1 MHNFIVDVLTLVYK
15 PVQYWKK
22 DLMLFD
28 EDKTALLQAK
38 WLLVLRTV
46 SKCERIRL
54 QPTSL
59 AVHSF
64 REGSA

>member
-1 MHNFIVDVLTLVYK
+1 MHNFIVDILTMNDLVYK

-38 WLLVLRTV
+38 WLTDAAGI
-46 SKCERIRL
+46 KN
-54 QPTSL
+54 
-59 AVHSF
+59 SF
-64 REGSA
+64 QM